1 MANYAISKHRTCG
14 CIDLR
19 VKFKNVKFET
29 ADVYNYGIRTAAPA
43 QDPRGPALL
52 MASPPR
58 KQYILLL
65 NPQRTCAG
73 PAWIHAIQRA
83 VCEK

>member
-29 ADVYNYGIRTAAPA
+29 ADVYNSRSKRRDRRRIQARE
-43 QDPRGPALL
+43 DREEK
-52 MASPPR
+52 AS
-58 KQYILLL
+58 
-65 NPQRTCAG
+65 
-73 PAWIHAIQRA
+73 A
-83 VCEK
+83 VKTEAFFN